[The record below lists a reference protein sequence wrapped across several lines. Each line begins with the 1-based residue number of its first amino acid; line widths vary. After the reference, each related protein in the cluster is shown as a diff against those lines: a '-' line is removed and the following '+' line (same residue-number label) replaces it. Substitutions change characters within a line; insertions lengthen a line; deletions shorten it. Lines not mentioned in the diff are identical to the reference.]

1 MKALDRPIINDV
13 TGEIIPGAL
22 DQAKGHGGFMLDGS
36 IGRSIYLKHGSLSI
50 NLMVQNILNN
60 RNIVTGGYEQSRSGY
75 TQSANLRGYS
85 FEKNPFKFY
94 AFGTNGMLNITYKF

>member
-1 MKALDRPIINDV
+1 MVNRNDVMKAFGQPIINDV
-13 TGEIIPGAL
+13 TGEIVSGAL

-60 RNIVTGGYEQSRSGY
+60 RDIVTGGYEQSRSGY
-75 TQSANLRGYS
+75 TQSLNVRG
-85 FEKNPFKFY
+85 
-94 AFGTNGMLNITYKF
+94 